1 MKAVH
6 KNQQQKQ
13 CGQQSHP
20 NPWGEEAC
28 TVAGIGEVPRILIQ
42 TKALNLY
49 CKKIKIKNNDK
60 KI

>member
-6 KNQQQKQ
+6 KNNQQKQ
-13 CGQQSHP
+13 CAQQSHP
-20 NPWGEEAC
+20 NPRGEEAC
-28 TVAGIGEVPRILIQ
+28 AVTGVGEVPRILVQ
-42 TKALNLY
+42 AKALNLY